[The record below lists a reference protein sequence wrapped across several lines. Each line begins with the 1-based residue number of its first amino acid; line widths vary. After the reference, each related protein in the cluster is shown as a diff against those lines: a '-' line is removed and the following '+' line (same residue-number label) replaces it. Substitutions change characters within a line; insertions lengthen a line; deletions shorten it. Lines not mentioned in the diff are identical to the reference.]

1 MFYFEAIDCEL
12 LNKDCHD
19 GTVNSDGQ
27 TKLTCCQ
34 TCKESDIPEWNRNVR
49 YYLKNELQDLLGI
62 IVLYLFFVP
71 DPATYTFSG

>member
-1 MFYFEAIDCEL
+1 MMEQWTLI
-12 LNKDCHD
+12 
-19 GTVNSDGQ
+19 GQ

-34 TCKESDIPEWNRNVR
+34 TCKESDIPEWNCNVK

-71 DPATYTFSG
+71 DPAT